1 MTLNAADGTYAGFG
15 AHVVGVHGVAFA
27 FKDEQVRA
35 RGAPGDVAVGLNG
48 AVFALGVVR
57 SETGGAPG
65 GVGFGVCCIV
75 LVSVLASTSSLGVL
89 CFMFALNLSLSSYL
103 NSLSPVFADTSR
115 STSCSAWS
123 TCSMDCSSTM
133 RRSGASPVVVKN
145 YKMHRTKGH
154 VVFHESVQ
162 TTIHE
167 LEVFVCVGWGRVQSV
182 NIVSV

>member
-48 AVFALGVVR
+48 AV
-57 SETGGAPG
+57 
-65 GVGFGVCCIV
+65 
-75 LVSVLASTSSLGVL
+75 
-89 CFMFALNLSLSSYL
+89 FALNLSLSSYL